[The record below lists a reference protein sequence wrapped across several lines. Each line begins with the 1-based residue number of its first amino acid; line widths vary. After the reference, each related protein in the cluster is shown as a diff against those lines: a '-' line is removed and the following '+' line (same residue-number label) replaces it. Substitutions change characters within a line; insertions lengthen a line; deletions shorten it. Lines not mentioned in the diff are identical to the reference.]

1 MPAMDSMAGE
11 IRLESGLAALAE
23 TMPADLELRV
33 DAERLVGPVNG
44 YYLACYTID
53 TDTGCIG
60 YAKVYTVRP
69 NCVWG
74 TRTAVAKYSAGPFA
88 TAEAAINGVVQKC
101 RVELGAQSTKA
112 NRLYRY
118 LLKML

>member
-1 MPAMDSMAGE
+1 MNLLAGQ
-11 IRLESGLAALAE
+11 IRLESGLGALAE

-33 DAERLVGPVNG
+33 DVERLVGPVNG

-53 TDTGCIG
+53 SDAGCHG

-69 NCVWG
+69 TCVWG
-74 TRTAVAKYSAGPFA
+74 SRTAVAKYSAGPFA
-88 TAEAAINGVVQKC
+88 TAEAAIEGVVEKC
-101 RVELGAQSTKA
+101 RRELAAQSSKA

-118 LLKML
+118 LLRLI

>member
-1 MPAMDSMAGE
+1 MDSMAGE

-53 TDTGCIG
+53 SDAGCHG
-60 YAKVYTVRP
+60 YAKVYTARP

-74 TRTAVAKYSAGPFA
+74 ARLAVAKYSAGPFA
-88 TAEAAINGVVQKC
+88 TAEAAIQGVVHKC
-101 RVELGAQSTKA
+101 RQELAAQSTKA

-118 LLKML
+118 LLRML

>member
-1 MPAMDSMAGE
+1 MDLHAGQ

-53 TDTGCIG
+53 SDAGCHG

-69 NCVWG
+69 TCVWG
-74 TRTAVAKYSAGPFA
+74 PRLPVAKYSAGPFA
-88 TAEAAINGVVQKC
+88 TAEAAIQGVVQKC
-101 RVELGAQSTKA
+101 RQELAGPSTKA

-118 LLKML
+118 LLRML